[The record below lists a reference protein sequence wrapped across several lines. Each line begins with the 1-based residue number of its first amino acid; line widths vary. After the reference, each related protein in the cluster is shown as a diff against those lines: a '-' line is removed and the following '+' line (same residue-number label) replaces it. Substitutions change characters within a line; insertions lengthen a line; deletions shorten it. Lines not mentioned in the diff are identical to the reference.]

1 MKYKEGETN
10 KIILPAAIGGSVVC
24 VVLILSVS
32 AIVCYKLRY
41 IYFVFFLNFYSRDSY
56 IDR

>member
-1 MKYKEGETN
+1 VKYKEGETN

-41 IYFVFFLNFYSRDSY
+41 IYFVVFFSTFIHVILT
-56 IDR
+56 